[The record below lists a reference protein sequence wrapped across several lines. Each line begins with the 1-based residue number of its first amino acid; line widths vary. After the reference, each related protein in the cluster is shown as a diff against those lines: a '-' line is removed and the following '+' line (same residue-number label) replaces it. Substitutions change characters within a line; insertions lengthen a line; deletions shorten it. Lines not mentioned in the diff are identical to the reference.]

1 MIFLEVI
8 GIAKRQDL
16 MMLVL
21 WRQGQ
26 GLFISRLIRNDDGIG
41 SG

>member
-8 GIAKRQDL
+8 GIAKRQDF

-26 GLFISRLIRNDDGIG
+26 SFFISRLIRNDDGIG